1 MKRKKVIKIILIM
14 FPVLI
19 LDFFYGYF
27 YTNYTSS
34 RPAIIHINEDFFKSE
49 EFHNLKNNYSI
60 TKSYYSEEIGKE
72 ITNKR
77 KYLLVGDNVQN
88 IREYINMSLENIKQ
102 SNENDYIE
110 FNSNIITSNDYYKL
124 LKNGDSLYLHY
135 YDVDDNVLYMFDVK
149 K

>member
-1 MKRKKVIKIILIM
+1 
-14 FPVLI
+14 
-19 LDFFYGYF
+19 
-27 YTNYTSS
+27 
-34 RPAIIHINEDFFKSE
+34 
-49 EFHNLKNNYSI
+49 
-60 TKSYYSEEIGKE
+60 
-72 ITNKR
+72 
-77 KYLLVGDNVQN
+77 
-88 IREYINMSLENIKQ
+88 MSLENIKQ